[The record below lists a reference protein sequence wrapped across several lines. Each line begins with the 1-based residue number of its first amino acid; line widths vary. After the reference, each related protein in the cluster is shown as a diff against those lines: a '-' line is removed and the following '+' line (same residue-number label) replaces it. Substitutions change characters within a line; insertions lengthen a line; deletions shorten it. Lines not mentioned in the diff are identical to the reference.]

1 MSTVSLKEIAIDGR
15 PASVHV
21 GGQGEPLLLVH
32 GGWGGA
38 PMHWSAVW
46 EWFAE
51 RFQVIAPD
59 LPGVGRTDTPG
70 LGSLGAYARWIER
83 LLDELGVSSAWCV
96 GNSFGA
102 AVVSCLATQ
111 HAARCRGV
119 VLVNGTPLPALPRLV
134 GWLGTRPLPRQ
145 MLRAL
150 VQKQAFSPAILRLAF
165 ADPGRAPAAL
175 REDLKRGSPPQMDA
189 VLDAVL
195 QGGPR
200 APLGLS
206 PLIVWGEAD
215 RLPGS
220 TARDAKKL
228 HASLPGSQLTFIPA
242 TGHLPQVEHPEAF
255 VDAVARFI
263 EARSAVARP
272 RGLGGPVDTGAGT

>member
-1 MSTVSLKEIAIDGR
+1 MSTVSLREIAIDGQ

-21 GGQGEPLLLVH
+21 GGRGEPLLLVH

-38 PMHWSAVW
+38 SMHWSSVW
-46 EWFAE
+46 ERLAE

-59 LPGVGRTDTPG
+59 LPGVGRTDTPA
-70 LGSLGAYARWIER
+70 LGSVGAYARWLER
-83 LLDELGVSSAWCV
+83 LLDDVGVASAWCV

-102 AVVSCLATQ
+102 GVASCFAAQ
-111 HAARCRGV
+111 HAARCRGL
-119 VLVNGTPLPALPRLV
+119 VLVNGTPLPALPRAV
-134 GWLGTRPLPRQ
+134 GWLLARPLPRQ

-150 VQKQAFSPAILRLAF
+150 ALKQAYNPSILARAF

-175 REDLKRGSPPQMDA
+175 RDDLERGSSPQMDA

-195 QGGPR
+195 HGGPS
-200 APLGLS
+200 APLGLA

-215 RLPGS
+215 RLAGS
-220 TARDAKKL
+220 SARAAMKL

-242 TGHLPQVEHPEAF
+242 TGHMPQLENPEAF
-255 VDAVARFI
+255 VDAVSRFI
-263 EARSAVARP
+263 EARSAAARP
-272 RGLGGPVDTGAGT
+272 RGLGGRVDADA

>member
-1 MSTVSLKEIAIDGR
+1 MSTVSLREIAIDGL

-38 PMHWSAVW
+38 SMHWSAVW
-46 EWFAE
+46 ERFAE

-70 LGSLGAYARWIER
+70 LGSLGAYARWLDR
-83 LLDELGVSSAWCV
+83 LLDALGAPSAWCV

-102 AVVSCLATQ
+102 AVVSCFATQ

-119 VLVNGTPLPALPRLV
+119 VFVNGAPLPALPQIV
-134 GWLGTRPLPRQ
+134 GWLLSRPVPRQ

-150 VQKQAFSPAILRLAF
+150 VRKQAFNPSILRRAF

-175 REDLKRGSPPQMDA
+175 RDDLERGSSPQMDA
-189 VLDAVL
+189 VLDAL
-195 QGGPR
+195 LHGGPR
-200 APLGLS
+200 APLGLN

-215 RLPGS
+215 RLAGS
-220 TARDAKKL
+220 TARDARKL
-228 HASLPGSQLTFIPA
+228 HDALPGSQLTFIPA
-242 TGHLPQVEHPEAF
+242 TGHMPQLENPEAF
-255 VDAVARFI
+255 VDAVSRFI
-263 EARSAVARP
+263 EARSAAARP
-272 RGLGGPVDTGAGT
+272 RGLGGRADAA